1 MGHVP
6 SEAVQAATINA
17 AKLIGDESIGR
28 ILIGNK
34 ADFIGLDQN
43 PLNSINILEEVPFVM
58 KEGKIVK
65 SE

>member
-1 MGHVP
+1 MSP
-6 SEAVQAATINA
+6 LEAIQAATVNA

-43 PLNSINILEEVPFVM
+43 PLNSINTLEKVPFVM

>member
-1 MGHVP
+1 MSP
-6 SEAVQAATINA
+6 LEAVQAATINA

-43 PLNSINILEEVPFVM
+43 HLTQ
-58 KEGKIVK
+58 
-65 SE
+65 